1 MKLVLKNVESRQ
13 GLMWIHQGVAVFGR
27 QPLALTGLFGSFL
40 FVALLLLLLPL
51 VGGLLVLA
59 AIPLLGLVMMM
70 GTAAAVRGQPVLP
83 SLFLVP
89 LRTEPLRRRRLLVL
103 CGLYGAASLL
113 VMALS
118 DLADGGKLDALQDLM
133 ASGGDSEQ
141 ARDRLQALMQDPQL
155 RSGLYLRLTLTALM
169 ALPFWHAPALVWWG
183 QQGVAQSMF
192 SSIFALWR
200 CRGAF
205 LLYVV
210 GWFALISAL
219 SLALGFVLQALDA
232 SRFIGVLAMP
242 LAMTL
247 SVMFYASLYFMFVQT
262 FGAGAKEGAE
272 ADDEAD
278 GDGGSQLDST
288 YAPPKPPI
296 NPPA

>member
-1 MKLVLKNVESRQ
+1 MKLVLKTVESRQ
-13 GLMWIHQGVAVFGR
+13 GLIWLQQGVAVFGR
-27 QPLALTGLFGSFL
+27 QPLALTGLFGTFL
-40 FVALLLLLLPL
+40 FMALLLLLLPV
-51 VGGLLVLA
+51 VGGLVVLA

-83 SLFLVP
+83 SLFLAP
-89 LRTEPLRRRRLLVL
+89 LRTEPLRRRRLLAL

-118 DLADGGKLDALQDLM
+118 DLADGGKLDALQELM
-133 ASGGDSEQ
+133 AAGGDSDQ

-192 SSIFALWR
+192 SSLIALWR

-205 LLYVV
+205 LLYVA
-210 GWFALISAL
+210 GWFALISVL
-219 SLALGFVLQALDA
+219 SLGLGFVLQALDA

-262 FGAGAKEGAE
+262 FGAGAKNGAE

-278 GDGGSQLDST
+278 GGDGGELETT